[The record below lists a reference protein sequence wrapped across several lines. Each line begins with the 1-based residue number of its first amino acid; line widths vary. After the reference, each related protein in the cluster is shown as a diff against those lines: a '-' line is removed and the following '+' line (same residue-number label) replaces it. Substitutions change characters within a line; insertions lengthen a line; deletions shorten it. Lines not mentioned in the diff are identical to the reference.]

1 MWLARSL
8 RPLWREACI
17 LYYELALQS
26 LCNRQPSHPD
36 IPYIVLEINRL
47 TAERIAHHE
56 NNI

>member
-47 TAERIAHHE
+47 TAERINHE